1 MSKGGRTTKVQLTPE
16 ADNAYV
22 TATVRFGNFWW
33 KARFCKV
40 GGWDAESL
48 LQLSANPSEITRCFN
63 DAVARGKAW
72 VKLGSRKPWVK
83 LPNRKELRNAKV
95 EA

>member
-1 MSKGGRTTKVQLTPE
+1 MSGRKTLRVNLTPE

-40 GGWDAESL
+40 GGWDAL
-48 LQLSANPSEITRCFN
+48 GQGSEQEG
-63 DAVARGKAW
+63 VAECER
-72 VKLGSRKPWVK
+72 
-83 LPNRKELRNAKV
+83 
-95 EA
+95 